1 MDYAGIIAILSSLIG
16 IPVIVFGFVYLNSKN
31 KRGVEM
37 MRLKKEMLELE
48 VEKEKARA
56 RLLEAENAKYDR
68 IIDGAEFGDERR
80 KIGP

>member
-48 VEKEKARA
+48 VEREKARA

-68 IIDGAEFGDERR
+68 IIDGTEHRDARR
-80 KIGP
+80 EIGL